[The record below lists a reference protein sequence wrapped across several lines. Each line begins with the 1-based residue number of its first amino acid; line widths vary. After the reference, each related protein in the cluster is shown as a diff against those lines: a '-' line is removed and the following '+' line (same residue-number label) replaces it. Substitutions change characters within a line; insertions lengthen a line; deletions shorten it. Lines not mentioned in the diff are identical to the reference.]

1 MEDTELPLLK
11 EKENEVL
18 EQKIVEDIKKK
29 IREGFIYK
37 VYILLLVQLA
47 LTFGFVVLANEI
59 KTLEIFILSH
69 RWLFYV
75 MVFTPLI
82 IIIYFLIDPKK
93 TKQVPINYILLFFFS
108 MTEGYSVAYF
118 TLSFQKWSVYF
129 AMLLTLVAVLVL
141 SLYAFITQRDFTVLG
156 GILWVSLIILIF
168 GNIINL
174 FFFRLHLLKC
184 ILEIIGII
192 LFSLYLLYDTQ
203 LIIGNKQSKLS
214 EDDYILAVMML
225 YLDIIN
231 LFLYFLSLSGK
242 NK

>member
-18 EQKIVEDIKKK
+18 EQFVEDIKNK

-93 TKQVPINYILLFFFS
+93 TKEVPINYILLFFF
-108 MTEGYSVAYF
+108 F
-118 TLSFQKWSVYF
+118 H
-129 AMLLTLVAVLVL
+129 
-141 SLYAFITQRDFTVLG
+141 D
-156 GILWVSLIILIF
+156 
-168 GNIINL
+168 
-174 FFFRLHLLKC
+174 
-184 ILEIIGII
+184 
-192 LFSLYLLYDTQ
+192 
-203 LIIGNKQSKLS
+203 
-214 EDDYILAVMML
+214 
-225 YLDIIN
+225 
-231 LFLYFLSLSGK
+231 
-242 NK
+242 

>member
-18 EQKIVEDIKKK
+18 EQFVEDIKNK

-141 SLYAFITQRDFTVLG
+141 SLYAFITQR
-156 GILWVSLIILIF
+156 
-168 GNIINL
+168 
-174 FFFRLHLLKC
+174 
-184 ILEIIGII
+184 E
-192 LFSLYLLYDTQ
+192 
-203 LIIGNKQSKLS
+203 
-214 EDDYILAVMML
+214 
-225 YLDIIN
+225 
-231 LFLYFLSLSGK
+231 
-242 NK
+242 